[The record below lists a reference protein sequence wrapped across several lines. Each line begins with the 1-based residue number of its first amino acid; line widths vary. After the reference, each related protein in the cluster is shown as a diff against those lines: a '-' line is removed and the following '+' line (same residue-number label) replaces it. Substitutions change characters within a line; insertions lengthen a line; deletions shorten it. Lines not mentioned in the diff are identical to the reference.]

1 MAKLEDYKKEVDVFF
16 DGDYEIV
23 KTKSIPEVS
32 DLKLGKHGKEV
43 ELAILFIDIR
53 ESTKLMASM
62 RRSTGAKIYKSF
74 LWGISK
80 IARENSGQ
88 VRSFNGDG
96 VLVLFVGDY
105 KCNSAVKA
113 AMQMKYFCQTVLKPK
128 TDTYLKDKESLEGT
142 LFDYGIGIDH
152 GTVLVVRGG
161 MRGDNN
167 NDLVWVSNAT
177 NYAVKLSGLS
187 SDPYNI
193 KISDRVYGLLDDSRK
208 MSGDVNMWEERLWN
222 EKTLYRTNFKWIISS

>member
-1 MAKLEDYKKEVDVFF
+1 VTKLDVYKKEVDVFF

-23 KTKSIPEVS
+23 KTKAIPEVS
-32 DLKLGKHGKEV
+32 NLKFGKHAKEV

-53 ESTKLMASM
+53 ESTKIMASM
-62 RRSTGAKIYKSF
+62 KRSTGAKIYKSF

-80 IARENSGQ
+80 IAKDNSGE

-96 VLVLFVGDY
+96 VLVVFVGNY
-105 KCNSAVKA
+105 KCNSAVRA

-128 TDTYLKDKESLEGT
+128 ADVYLKNKESLEGT

-177 NYAVKLSGLS
+177 NYAVKMSGIS

-193 KISDRVYGLLDDSRK
+193 RISDKVYALLDDSRK
-208 MSGDVNMWEERLWN
+208 KSGDESMWEKMLWN
-222 EKTLYRTNFKWIISS
+222 EKNLYRTKFKWPISN